1 MIYREQNRI
10 EQNRIEQ
17 NRIEQNR
24 TYDIE
29 NIENI
34 ENIEDEDI
42 RRQREDYTLILLY
55 SYTLKYI
62 HIVYYYYYY

>member
-1 MIYREQNRI
+1 MIYR
-10 EQNRIEQ
+10 EQ

-55 SYTLKYI
+55 SYTLILLYS
-62 HIVYYYYYY
+62 

>member
-1 MIYREQNRI
+1 MIYR
-10 EQNRIEQ
+10 EQ

-42 RRQREDYTLILLY
+42 R
-55 SYTLKYI
+55 KYKSVFGCEPKST
-62 HIVYYYYYY
+62 VYEIFH